1 VEEAVPPAV
10 CRAPRRIVSDVT
22 QRNAERSAAAGIA
35 GVSYRA
41 IAGIAIAV
49 LIVLF
54 IVLNRDETDISFI
67 VFTAET
73 HLWIA
78 LTLAAA
84 GGFVA
89 GFLISRRRYRQ

>member
-1 VEEAVPPAV
+1 M
-10 CRAPRRIVSDVT
+10 T
-22 QRNAERSAAAGIA
+22 QGNAERGRTA
-35 GVSYRA
+35 GVSPRT
-41 IAGIAIAV
+41 IAGIAVAV

-54 IVLNRDETDISFI
+54 IVLNRDKTDISFI

-73 HLWIA
+73 ALWIA

-89 GFLISRRRYRQ
+89 GFLIGRRRYRR

>member
-1 VEEAVPPAV
+1 MTHGNVE
-10 CRAPRRIVSDVT
+10 RGR
-22 QRNAERSAAAGIA
+22 IA
-35 GVSYRA
+35 GLSYRT
-41 IAGIAIAV
+41 IAGIAIAL

-73 HLWIA
+73 ALWIA

-89 GFLISRRRYRQ
+89 GFLIGRRRYRR

>member
-1 VEEAVPPAV
+1 MTHGNVE
-10 CRAPRRIVSDVT
+10 RGR
-22 QRNAERSAAAGIA
+22 IA
-35 GVSYRA
+35 GLSYRT
-41 IAGIAIAV
+41 IAGIAIAL

-67 VFTAET
+67 VFTAKT
-73 HLWIA
+73 ALWIA

-89 GFLISRRRYRQ
+89 GFLIGRRRYRR

>member
-1 VEEAVPPAV
+1 M
-10 CRAPRRIVSDVT
+10 T
-22 QRNAERSAAAGIA
+22 QGNAERGRIA
-35 GVSYRA
+35 GLSPRT
-41 IAGIAIAV
+41 IAGIAVAV

-54 IVLNRDETDISFI
+54 IVLNRDKTDISFI

-73 HLWIA
+73 ALWIA

-89 GFLISRRRYRQ
+89 GFLIGRRRYRR